1 MPANCSEPQY
11 GIPVLYELGHL
22 QNYFHSCY
30 HNFMTHIVGGHGLC
44 REFQTSPSA
53 SDLASPESM
62 CKRDAAPHLIDS
74 DAHVVLFVDSSDRED
89 SVSQL
94 VSQLLP
100 GTRLTVLS
108 CSSHCGQVLEGT
120 TSQQSH
126 ELLLSATVLAALG
139 LSSTTMCTPH
149 CNSHTGLPLF
159 SCLVQSGCLGVKKKP
174 LPATCF
180 DSFVQLDSRHIV
192 DGPDLAATC
201 IEFEGTL
208 AGRTVRI
215 LLDSGASANFIDDK
229 LVQELALPTES
240 LSSHVT
246 VRVADGR
253 TSMVGHSV
261 STDLTVGTLGFR
273 VTCLPTELMYYDLV
287 LGKPWLT
294 AFNPVVNWKLN
305 AVSLTHDNKTHV
317 LLGCQ
322 RSGMPE
328 YVISSMEVEEMVKLG
343 ESIYVVQLNSVTDS
357 PDTDA
362 HNVPELEE
370 LLQEF
375 KDVLSGL
382 PKGLPL

>member
-53 SDLASPESM
+53 SDLISPESM
-62 CKRDAAPHLIDS
+62 FKRDAAPHLIDS

-108 CSSHCGQVLEGT
+108 CQSHCEQVLEGT

-126 ELLLSATVLAALG
+126 GITTLGFCFGCIGFIFHHYVHTPLQFPYRLALV
-139 LSSTTMCTPH
+139 
-149 CNSHTGLPLF
+149 
-159 SCLVQSGCLGVKKKP
+159 SCLVQSGCLGEKKKP

-192 DGPDLAATC
+192 DGLDLSGTC

-229 LVQELALPTES
+229 LVHELALPTES
-240 LSSHVT
+240 MSSHVT
-246 VRVADGR
+246 VRVADDR
-253 TSMVGHSV
+253 TSMRRNVSSPGTPLRKNKQQIKPETPEDAPIPSV
-261 STDLTVGTLGFR
+261 EKNADIQGVEKLRG
-273 VTCLPTELMYYDLV
+273 LPQGLHE
-287 LGKPWLT
+287 
-294 AFNPVVNWKLN
+294 
-305 AVSLTHDNKTHV
+305 
-317 LLGCQ
+317 
-322 RSGMPE
+322 
-328 YVISSMEVEEMVKLG
+328 
-343 ESIYVVQLNSVTDS
+343 VTDQS
-357 PDTDA
+357 HYRLGIPFRTR
-362 HNVPELEE
+362 VSFQQRFE
-370 LLQEF
+370 
-375 KDVLSGL
+375 
-382 PKGLPL
+382 